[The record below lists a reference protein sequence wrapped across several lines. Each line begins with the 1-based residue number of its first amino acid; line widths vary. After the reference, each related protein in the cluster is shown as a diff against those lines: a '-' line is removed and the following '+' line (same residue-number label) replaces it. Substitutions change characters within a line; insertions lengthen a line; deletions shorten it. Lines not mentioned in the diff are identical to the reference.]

1 MAGIYS
7 ATYSGIPVYE
17 YQFGADLKEHVMRR
31 RHDDWINA
39 THILKAAG
47 FDKPARTRILE
58 REVQKDVHE
67 KIQGGYGKYQGTW
80 IPLEHGQS
88 LAQRNNV
95 YDRLRPIFEFQ
106 PGPQSPPP
114 APRHTSKPKAP
125 KARPAVPKWGSKSQ
139 GRKSSLSQA
148 TIFSHGHQGAP
159 VQEEYDNGDPQM
171 LEDDTP
177 DNLTVASASYM
188 AEDDRYDIS
197 QFSTGHR
204 KRKREEMLQDL
215 TEQQHAMYGDE
226 LLDYFLLSRNEQP
239 AIRPDPPTN
248 FQPDWPIDTERHTA
262 LHWASAMGD
271 VEVIKQL
278 KRFQANLASQNV
290 RGETPFMRSV
300 NFTNCYEKQ
309 SFPMV
314 MKELFSTVDA
324 RDASGC
330 TVIHHAA
337 VMKSGRV
344 TSHSCSR
351 YYLDNILNKLQETR
365 SAEQVQLLIDA
376 QDNDGNTAVHL
387 AAMRD
392 ARKCIRAL
400 LGRGAS
406 TDIPNNEGVRAEDL
420 IKELNSSKT
429 KASRAI
435 PQRSSS
441 PFAPDSQRH
450 NAFRDVAADS
460 VGKLQTSFHSEAANT
475 VQSRI
480 TPLVLQKFQDLA
492 QSYDNELNEKDEAE
506 KEARR
511 ILLNTQAELAN
522 LRAQVADF
530 ESRIEADETAA
541 KIDAEA
547 EAVFQKVLTYVT
559 HQNRIVVQDA
569 VNRELSSS
577 SSASSHKVNGEAP
590 DGANT
595 NGDGATTKNT
605 NGENSN
611 PDKEK
616 DDDDDNDNDNDASIE
631 ERLRLADELRAVL
644 EEQRAAERDYVEA
657 RGMLG
662 TGEKID
668 KYRHLLRS
676 CLPPEDQEMLDENL
690 EELIKMMEDE
700 AEVMAMADSAA
711 AAGAGGVGRGEP
723 MEIVAPS

>member
-1 MAGIYS
+1 
-7 ATYSGIPVYE
+7 
-17 YQFGADLKEHVMRR
+17 
-31 RHDDWINA
+31 
-39 THILKAAG
+39 
-47 FDKPARTRILE
+47 
-58 REVQKDVHE
+58 
-67 KIQGGYGKYQGTW
+67 
-80 IPLEHGQS
+80 
-88 LAQRNNV
+88 
-95 YDRLRPIFEFQ
+95 
-106 PGPQSPPP
+106 
-114 APRHTSKPKAP
+114 
-125 KARPAVPKWGSKSQ
+125 
-139 GRKSSLSQA
+139 
-148 TIFSHGHQGAP
+148 
-159 VQEEYDNGDPQM
+159 M

-177 DNLTVASASYM
+177 DNLTVASASYI
-188 AEDDRYDIS
+188 AEDDRYDMS
-197 QFSTGHR
+197 HFSTGHR

-215 TEQQHAMYGDE
+215 TEQHHAMYGDE

-248 FQPDWPIDTERHTA
+248 FQPNWPIDTERHTA

-365 SAEQVQLLIDA
+365 PAEQVQLLIDA

-429 KASRAI
+429 KASRTI

-450 NAFRDVAADS
+450 NAFRDVVADS

-511 ILLNTQAELAN
+511 ILVNTQAELAN
-522 LRAQVADF
+522 LRAQVADL
-530 ESRIEADETAA
+530 ESRIEVDEAAA

-547 EAVFQKVLTYVT
+547 EAVSQKVLAYVT

-569 VNRELSSS
+569 VNRDLSSS
-577 SSASSHKVNGEAP
+577 SSASAHKVNGDVS

-595 NGDGATTKNT
+595 NGDTAATNDT
-605 NGENSN
+605 NAENRC
-611 PDKEK
+611 PDKEGEGEG
-616 DDDDDNDNDNDASIE
+616 DDGDDASIE
-631 ERLRLADELRAVL
+631 ERLRLADELRAIL

-700 AEVMAMADSAA
+700 AEVLAMADAA
-711 AAGAGGVGRGEP
+711 AATAGAGATGRGEP